1 MPKVKTKKI
10 AVKRF
15 KLTKGGKLLH
25 RTQGIR
31 HLRQS
36 KNKTQQR
43 RQGGFRQITNT
54 KFARVIKQFLTA

>member
-15 KLTKGGKLLH
+15 KISKGGKLLH

-36 KNKTQQR
+36 KNKTQKR
-43 RQGGFRQITNT
+43 RTGGFRQITNT

>member
-36 KNKTQQR
+36 KNKTRQR
-43 RQGGFRQITNT
+43 RQSGLRQITNT
-54 KFARVIKQFLTA
+54 KFARVIKQFLSA